1 MSYDFVIHRISNIV
15 CIQFNTLFLGPAKR
29 GRQSSIYN
37 LTSMD
42 YSLGWRGGGGG
53 VKSHGLEPLCSF
65 VEIIF
70 SLLLILMRVF
80 SKYLILI
87 HRL

>member
-1 MSYDFVIHRISNIV
+1 MVGRVLFIV
-15 CIQFNTLFLGPAKR
+15 RLLW
-29 GRQSSIYN
+29 
-37 LTSMD
+37 TSLEGD
-42 YSLGWRGGGGG
+42 RGGFM
-53 VKSHGLEPLCSF
+53 SHEFEPLYNF

>member
-1 MSYDFVIHRISNIV
+1 MLSIASVILCAYS
-15 CIQFNTLFLGPAKR
+15 FNTLFLEPAKR
-29 GRQSSIYN
+29 GRQSSIYS
-37 LTSMD
+37 LTYLEGD
-42 YSLGWRGGGGG
+42 RGGGGG
-53 VKSHGLEPLCSF
+53 RGGGGFMSHEFEPLYNF

>member
-1 MSYDFVIHRISNIV
+1 MS
-15 CIQFNTLFLGPAKR
+15 LE
-29 GRQSSIYN
+29 
-37 LTSMD
+37 
-42 YSLGWRGGGGG
+42 
-53 VKSHGLEPLCSF
+53 LEPLYNF

-70 SLLLILMRVF
+70 SFLLILMRVF

>member
-15 CIQFNTLFLGPAKR
+15 CIQFNTPFLGPAKR
-29 GRQSSIYN
+29 GRQSSIYK
-37 LTSMD
+37 LTWTT
-42 YSLGWRGGGGG
+42 LEGGGGGG
-53 VKSHGLEPLCSF
+53 VKSHDLEPLCSS

>member
-1 MSYDFVIHRISNIV
+1 MVGRVLFIVRLLWTSLEGDRGEEGEGVMSHEF
-15 CIQFNTLFLGPAKR
+15 
-29 GRQSSIYN
+29 
-37 LTSMD
+37 
-42 YSLGWRGGGGG
+42 
-53 VKSHGLEPLCSF
+53 EPLYNF

>member
-1 MSYDFVIHRISNIV
+1 MV
-15 CIQFNTLFLGPAKR
+15 T
-29 GRQSSIYN
+29 
-37 LTSMD
+37 
-42 YSLGWRGGGGG
+42 GGGGG
-53 VKSHGLEPLCSF
+53 HEFEPLYNF

>member
-1 MSYDFVIHRISNIV
+1 MVGRVLFIV
-15 CIQFNTLFLGPAKR
+15 RLLWTSLEGER
-29 GRQSSIYN
+29 GV
-37 LTSMD
+37 
-42 YSLGWRGGGGG
+42 WGGGGFM
-53 VKSHGLEPLCSF
+53 SHEFEPLYNF

-80 SKYLILI
+80 SKFLILI

>member
-1 MSYDFVIHRISNIV
+1 MVGRVLFIV
-15 CIQFNTLFLGPAKR
+15 RLLWTSLEGELGV
-29 GRQSSIYN
+29 
-37 LTSMD
+37 
-42 YSLGWRGGGGG
+42 WGGGFM
-53 VKSHGLEPLCSF
+53 SHEFEPLYNF

-80 SKYLILI
+80 SKFLILI